1 MEHLIKAAIVKLNEL
16 DSEEALIL
24 ARKLLRYS
32 EEFDVL
38 DDLDI
43 PYKKWVLDRI
53 TEGVEVDT
61 FVGFFADLAALEAVP
76 VEDIPDGGYAF
87 VGTGNDRKI
96 YYWNETA
103 EEWYDPFGLTA
114 IATSVFTA
122 AAGASDTFT
131 LDFEPGGVIEV
142 NVGDVEVFPVGY
154 NVVGDQITVTYA
166 FSGGEQVKVV
176 YFRAVTVGQKGDDG
190 LSAYEVAVE
199 NGFVGTESDW
209 LESLKGAD
217 GTSVTILGSLAN
229 EGELP
234 AIGNPGDAYLIG
246 SDLYVWNPI
255 LSDWQNVGQI
265 KGDQGEPGK
274 SAYQVWLDLGN
285 VGTESDFI
293 ASLKGTPGLSAYE
306 VAQLNGFTGT
316 VTEWLESLKGEDGV
330 IDYDDADERYLRKDQ
345 DDATPHTF
353 SVGKLVLTD
362 TDPATEF
369 THILA
374 FTASGEV
381 KLLDPATVVGDKN
394 KEYVITTPATVWILP
409 HNLGKKP
416 GFTAVDSS
424 GNPVYPV
431 PSWPSNNE
439 MRLTFPAPMAATSGF
454 VTLN

>member
-53 TEGVEVDT
+53 TEGIEVDT

-122 AAGASDTFT
+122 AAGAADTFT

-154 NVVGDQITVTYA
+154 DVVGDQITVTYA
-166 FSGGEQVKVV
+166 FTGGEQVKVV

-199 NGFVGTESDW
+199 NGFVGTESEW

-234 AIGNPGDAYLIG
+234 ATGSEGDAYLIG
-246 SDLYVWNPI
+246 NDLYVWNPT
-255 LSDWQNVGQI
+255 LTDWQNVGPI
-265 KGDQGEPGK
+265 RGPQGIPGK
-274 SAYQVWLDLGN
+274 SAYEIWLENGN
-285 VGTESDFI
+285 VGSESTFL

-316 VTEWLESLKGEDGV
+316 VTEWLESLKGDDGV
-330 IDYDDADERYLRKDQ
+330 IDYDQADLRYLRKDQ
-345 DDATPHTF
+345 DDGTEFTF

-362 TDPATEF
+362 TDPATDF

-374 FTASGEV
+374 FTSSGEV
-381 KLLDPATVVGDKN
+381 KLLDPATVVGDKGLVM
-394 KEYVITTPATVWILP
+394 EVTDPSTVWVLN
-409 HNLGKKP
+409 HGLNKYA
-416 GFTAVDSS
+416 GFMAKDSS
-424 GNPVYPV
+424 GNPVYPKWQHTSLNQLV
-431 PSWPSNNE
+431 
-439 MRLTFPAPMAATSGF
+439 LSGF
-454 VTLN
+454 PSPASGTVILF

>member
-1 MEHLIKAAIVKLNEL
+1 MEQLIKAAVVKLNEL

-32 EEFDVL
+32 EEFDL
-38 DDLDI
+38 LNDLDI
-43 PYKKWVLDRI
+43 PYKKWVLERV
-53 TEGVEVDT
+53 TEAVEVNT
-61 FVGFFADLAALEAVP
+61 FVGFFADLTALEAVP
-76 VEDIPDGGYAF
+76 VEEIPDGGYAF

-96 YYWNETA
+96 YYWNETT

-154 NVVGDQITVTYA
+154 AVVGDDITVTYA

-176 YFRAVTVGQKGDDG
+176 YFRAVTLGQKGDRG
-190 LSAYEVAVE
+190 KSAYEVAVDE
-199 NGFVGTESDW
+199 GFVGTESAW

-217 GTSVTILGSLAN
+217 GTSVTILGTLAN
-229 EGELP
+229 EAALP
-234 AIGNPGDAYLIG
+234 PTGDTGDAYIIG
-246 SDLYVWNPI
+246 NDLYVWNPT
-255 LSDWQNVGQI
+255 LSDWQNVGPI
-265 KGDQGEPGK
+265 RGPQGIPGK
-274 SAYQVWLDLGN
+274 SAYEIWLENGN
-285 VGTESDFI
+285 VGSESTFL

-316 VTEWLESLKGEDGV
+316 VTEWLESLKGADGEV
-330 IDYDDADERYLRKDQ
+330 DLTTSDARYLRKDQ
-345 DDATPHTF
+345 ADATPHKL
-353 SVGKLVLTD
+353 SVGKLALTD
-362 TDPATEF
+362 TDAATEF

-374 FTASGEV
+374 FTATEEV
-381 KLLDPATVVGDKN
+381 KLLNPATVIGDKN
-394 KEYVITTPATVWILP
+394 AEFTISTPATVWILN

-416 GFTAVDSS
+416 GYTALDSAN
-424 GNPVYPV
+424 NPIFGV

-439 MRLTFPAPMAATSGF
+439 MRLTFTSPVSGF